1 MKCWTESAVPAIRA
15 YLKSKDAVPRTPRR
29 AVILDE
35 DGGYHRTIG
44 SIKFADD
51 GTVTASS
58 SDLMPDEATQKAIK
72 EAAANVPTIELRL
85 PDRENLKELLA
96 VAKCDNFYCF
106 PNFVVLRRKKP
117 GGRKDDI
124 PYTYWSGSNRYREW
138 LPMEPDEK
146 LGLYNED
153 AMAGKDV
160 DTVFIHEG
168 PKAAQGIIDQLE
180 NGGHVWQSE
189 LTKGTTDKTKAVHIG
204 YHGGPFG
211 TDRSDWGAI
220 SKSGICRVIIVADND
235 DTGREAP
242 KRISRHL
249 NCQTLLLQFNSDF
262 PKKFDL
268 GDPFPKF
275 EDRKLPSFGSLIVP
289 ATWMTKLVNVG
300 TKSKPKFVIKLRKRA
315 AQEWQYVSHLDL
327 FVWLYDR
334 KVQYR
339 ERNLPNALR
348 PYCDNGTRNIAAL
361 IAENQNRATY
371 TLDYRPDLP
380 GQLFVDGVDGPA
392 LNTYEPPAIKPVK
405 GSVKHFRDYIEHL
418 IPDKK
423 DRREV
428 LRWLATLIAKPER
441 RIGYAMLLISVQ
453 HGTGK
458 STCATQILRPLV
470 GHHNYWAPQGNKLLS
485 NFNSWSEGIRLAVF
499 EDTNAGSS
507 WDAYQKMK
515 PLITEPYIEI
525 ERKGLDAYMQRN
537 FVHVFIT
544 ANSYAALKMENADRR
559 WLIPRVTE
567 EKKDRQYWVEL
578 RRWLTDGGLENILHW
593 AKTRPADFYIEEGAH
608 APETNAKQDIIQSS
622 ESAAKTMYLALA
634 ETIRDYGGPIAIG
647 EQSIRVWISSRI
659 GKLLTESAADMRRA
673 GERRGGLTMDFGDP
687 KQQRIKAK
695 GTKQYVIGNA
705 AMQAILNSVPQED
718 RAAVVRQDRYWK
730 EPNDVAPM

>member
-1 MKCWTESAVPAIRA
+1 MKCWTEAAVPAIRD
-15 YLKSKDAVPRTPRR
+15 YLKTKDAVPRTPRK

-35 DGGYHRTIG
+35 DGGYNRTAGWIN
-44 SIKFADD
+44 FADD

-58 SDLMPDEATQKAIK
+58 SDLLPDEATQKAIK
-72 EAAANVPTIELRL
+72 EAADLVPVMRLVL
-85 PDRENLKELLA
+85 PDKENLRELLA
-96 VAKCDNFYCF
+96 NVKCDEFYRY
-106 PNFVVLRRKKP
+106 PNFVVLRSKKP
-117 GGRKDDI
+117 GGRKVDI
-124 PYTYWSGSNRYREW
+124 PWSYWSDGESEGVW
-138 LPMEPDEK
+138 HSFEPDE
-146 LGLYNED
+146 LGFYNQN
-153 AMAGKDV
+153 AMEEKDV

-168 PKAAQGIIDQLE
+168 SKAAQGITDQLE
-180 NGGHVWQSE
+180 KGGHPWQSE
-189 LTKGTTDKTKAVHIG
+189 LTKGTTDKTKAVHVG

-211 TDRSDWGAI
+211 TDRSNWDAI
-220 SKSGICRVIIVADND
+220 SKSGIHRVIIVADND

-249 NCQTLLLQFNSDF
+249 KCQTLLLQFDDYF

-268 GDPFPKF
+268 ADPFPVF
-275 EDRKLPSFGSLIVP
+275 EDRKPPTFRSLIVP
-289 ATWMTKLVNVG
+289 ATWLTKRVIVG
-300 TKSKPKFVIKLRKRA
+300 TDDKPKSVIKLRKCA
-315 AQEWQYVSHLDL
+315 EKDWLYVRNLDI
-327 FVWLYDR
+327 FVWRYDR

-339 ERNLPNALR
+339 EKNLQNALR
-348 PYCDNGTRNIAAL
+348 SYCDNGTKNIAAL
-361 IAENQNRATY
+361 IAEKQKRATY

-380 GQLFVDGVDGPA
+380 GQLFVDGEGGPA

-405 GSVKHFRDYIEHL
+405 GSVKRFLDYIKHL

-423 DRREV
+423 DRLEV
-428 LRWLATLIAKPER
+428 LRWVATLIAKPER
-441 RIGYAMLLISVQ
+441 RIGYALLLISVQ

-470 GHHNYWAPQGNKLLS
+470 GPHNYWAPQGNKLRS
-485 NFNSWSEGIRLAVF
+485 NFNSWSEGIRLVVF

-507 WDAYQKMK
+507 WDAYQKLK

-578 RRWLTDGGLENILHW
+578 RRWLLDGGLGNILHW
-593 AKTRPADFYIEEGAH
+593 ATTQPADFYIEEGEH
-608 APETNAKQDIIQSS
+608 APETNAKQDMIQSS

-634 ETIRDYGGPIAIG
+634 EAIRDYDGPVAIG
-647 EQSIRVWISSRI
+647 EQSIRHWISGQI
-659 GKLLTESAADMRRA
+659 GKPLMESAADMRRA
-673 GERRGGLTMDFGDP
+673 GERHGGLTMDFGDP

-705 AMQAILNSVPQED
+705 AMQKLLNVASPKD

-730 EPNDVAPM
+730 DPSDVAPM